1 MRAPD
6 RDACIVVIADSGR
19 APVEFVDPHDEE
31 DSRDPFDEL
40 FDPDSRNELFFG
52 AADDEC
58 EE

>member
-1 MRAPD
+1 
-6 RDACIVVIADSGR
+6 
-19 APVEFVDPHDEE
+19 VDPHDEE
-31 DSRDPFDEL
+31 DSRDLFDEL